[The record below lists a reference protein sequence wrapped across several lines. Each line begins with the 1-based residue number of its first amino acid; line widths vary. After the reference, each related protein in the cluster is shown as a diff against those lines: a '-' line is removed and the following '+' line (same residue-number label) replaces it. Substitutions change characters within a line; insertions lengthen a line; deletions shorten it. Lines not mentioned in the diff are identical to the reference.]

1 MVRVPTYANYMSLLN
16 QTMSTKSM
24 VDKYSYQA
32 TTGIKYANYAGYG
45 MSAANIVNMEAS
57 SSVVQTFIDNNTV
70 LNTTVSAM
78 STVMETIDTAVN
90 SFRSQLNNALS
101 ALSGLKNGEPLSSD
115 AVRSINELQMVA
127 YSGMSLLSDTLN
139 TSVAGK
145 YIFGAGSS
153 NPPTTFQFT
162 SLDEFQEYYDGIN
175 IKYPTTKN
183 AVLSSRDVNA
193 NTSGNLTISKSTEP
207 DTPENEFILSADKGF
222 LTTAVTGGKETTG
235 TLTFS
240 ATDNTLKAD
249 VRGAFNTIAAGDTL
263 VFTDSDGVNQAY
275 IVAKVSEDG
284 KTITFSEDTKV
295 AADAEYVNGYNDT
308 QAETENRPVK
318 ISTSFAVGSVV
329 NFSEITRVPSSVA
342 PEMQIK
348 NITQDGNLV
357 VTADPSYF
365 PDNIADQ
372 PVVVDTANKWS
383 LNSESY
389 YIGGSA
395 TEEFRVSEDQSIT
408 LDISANDNV
417 FNKLFRAFGM
427 IAQGNMVKFE
437 KTINPDTN
445 MEEETNLVANAD
457 EISALVNEAMDL
469 LQSAVDN
476 NGKSSNQKNETLSLV
491 IAKVSANY
499 VTLNNVQEILGA
511 TQSDLEDNIYA
522 IKNVDKTEASVKML
536 AAQNSLEASYQVL
549 TNVLSLSLLNYMK

>member
-1 MVRVPTYANYMSLLN
+1 M
-16 QTMSTKSM
+16 
-24 VDKYSYQA
+24 
-32 TTGIKYANYAGYG
+32 
-45 MSAANIVNMEAS
+45 
-57 SSVVQTFIDNNTV
+57 
-70 LNTTVSAM
+70 
-78 STVMETIDTAVN
+78 
-90 SFRSQLNNALS
+90 
-101 ALSGLKNGEPLSSD
+101 
-115 AVRSINELQMVA
+115 
-127 YSGMSLLSDTLN
+127 
-139 TSVAGK
+139 
-145 YIFGAGSS
+145 
-153 NPPTTFQFT
+153 
-162 SLDEFQEYYDGIN
+162 
-175 IKYPTTKN
+175 
-183 AVLSSRDVNA
+183 
-193 NTSGNLTISKSTEP
+193 
-207 DTPENEFILSADKGF
+207 
-222 LTTAVTGGKETTG
+222 
-235 TLTFS
+235 
-240 ATDNTLKAD
+240 
-249 VRGAFNTIAAGDTL
+249 
-263 VFTDSDGVNQAY
+263 
-275 IVAKVSEDG
+275 
-284 KTITFSEDTKV
+284 
-295 AADAEYVNGYNDT
+295 
-308 QAETENRPVK
+308 
-318 ISTSFAVGSVV
+318 GSVV